1 MQKYIIDPSDPQSQ
15 PSNRAKEMDSM
26 IHNAIIVCLKK
37 TKLFK
42 KKLINSGGSKYYYCI
57 CKSTCHV
64 KFIFIC
70 SERTI

>member
-42 KKLINSGGSKYYYCI
+42 KK
-57 CKSTCHV
+57 TD
-64 KFIFIC
+64 KFRWLEI
-70 SERTI
+70 